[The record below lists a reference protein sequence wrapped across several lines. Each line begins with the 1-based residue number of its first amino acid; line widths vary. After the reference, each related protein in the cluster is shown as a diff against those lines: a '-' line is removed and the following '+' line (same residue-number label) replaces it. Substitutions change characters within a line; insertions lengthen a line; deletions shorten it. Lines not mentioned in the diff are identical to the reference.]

1 MTDESDS
8 ETGAVKNRATIQ
20 AAVAITAMGLL
31 LIGCVLILVPF
42 SSAILWAILLTFS
55 TWGIFCRL
63 RLALGGRRSLAA
75 LMMTF
80 LLAAIVVAPFVIVG
94 ASLADNVTDVIEVI
108 RHLFTTGPPAPPQ
121 WLIDIPVIGPHI
133 RDYLK
138 HLASDQEAQKTLL
151 HELISP
157 LKSFALELGKAL
169 GHGVFEISLSL
180 VVCFFLYRDGEDAAA
195 RLDTAS
201 RRLAGERGRHLLEVA
216 RTTATGVV
224 HGILGTSLIQGVCG
238 GIGFWIAGVPGAF
251 LLGFATFVLSFLPMG
266 ATLLWLPAA
275 GWLYH
280 QGNTGWAI
288 FIVVWSLI
296 TSTLVEHVLKPII
309 IARSGGTPF
318 LIVMFGVLGGAI
330 IFGFIGVFIGPV
342 LLAVGYALIDEWSEE
357 FTA

>member
-1 MTDESDS
+1 MIDESDS
-8 ETGAVKNRATIQ
+8 GGTAGQNNATIQ
-20 AAVAITAMGLL
+20 TAIAIAAMGLL

-42 SSAILWAILLTFS
+42 SSAILWAILLSFS

-63 RLALGGRRSLAA
+63 RLAVGRSSLAA
-75 LMMTF
+75 LMMTL
-80 LLAAIVVAPFVIVG
+80 LLAAIVVAPFIVVG
-94 ASLADNVTDVIEVI
+94 GSLADNVTDVIAGI
-108 RHLFTTGPPAPPQ
+108 RQIFTTGPPTPPQ
-121 WLIDIPVIGPHI
+121 WLIDVPVIGPHI
-133 RDYLK
+133 QDYVK
-138 HLASDQEAQKTLL
+138 HLASDPAAQKTLL
-151 HELISP
+151 HDLISP

-180 VVCFFLYRDGEDAAA
+180 VVCFFLYRDGEEAAA
-195 RLDTAS
+195 RLDRAS

-216 RTTATGVV
+216 GTTATGVV
-224 HGILGTSLIQGVCG
+224 HGVLGTSLIQGVCG

-266 ATLLWLPAA
+266 ATVLWLPAA

-288 FIVVWSLI
+288 FILVWSLI
-296 TSTLVEHVLKPII
+296 TSTLVEHALKPII

-318 LIVMFGVLGGAI
+318 LIVMFGVLGGAL

-342 LLAVGYALIDEWSEE
+342 VLAVGYALIDEWSEG
-357 FTA
+357 FAV